1 MLNDIVAIRHLLHS
15 HPELSGMEKYAH
27 DILVRYLQALKPTHL
42 HTNVGG
48 YGLVAAWYRSDRYAT
63 VAFRAD
69 IDALPISETLAVDYR
84 SEQEGVSHKCGHD
97 GHTAIL
103 LRLAEVVATERSNVN
118 IVLIFQAEEET
129 GKGATRILESGVLD
143 GYGIDAIYG
152 FHNLPQYSLGSV
164 VLKKGTFA
172 AASVGV
178 AITMVGRQT
187 HAAHPEEGINP
198 AMAVADMIRLM
209 NDYNAAHCSPTD
221 FQQSTLIYTRI
232 GEVAFGTSAG
242 DAELMFTLRAYSNK
256 KMSEL
261 LEYMNVRLNMVAK
274 HYGLTLSVDY
284 REPFSAVEN
293 TDENVDRLLTLASK
307 QNKKIYTLDIPFRW
321 SEDFAEYLTAYKGA
335 FMGIGAGE
343 DCMELH
349 HPAYDFP
356 DGLIEDAAM
365 FLYSIA
371 LSYQLVGGRGTPH
384 GR

>member
-15 HPELSGMEKYAH
+15 HPELSGREENTH
-27 DILVRYLQALKPTHL
+27 NILAGYLKALNPTHL

-48 YGLVAAWYRSDRYAT
+48 YGLVAAWYRSEQYST
-63 VAFRAD
+63 IAFRAD
-69 IDALPISETLAVDYR
+69 IDALPINETLAVDYR
-84 SEQEGVSHKCGHD
+84 SKVEGVSHKCGHD
-97 GHTAIL
+97 GHAAIL
-103 LRLAEVVATERSNVN
+103 LRLAEVVSAERPNVN

-129 GKGATRILESGVLD
+129 GKGAARILESGVLA

-152 FHNLPQYSLGSV
+152 FHNLPHYPKGSI

-187 HAAHPEEGINP
+187 HAAHSEEGINP

-209 NDYNAAHCSPTD
+209 NDYNAAHRSTD
-221 FQQSTLIYTRI
+221 DFRQSTLIYTRI

-242 DAELMFTLRAYSNK
+242 DAELMFTFRAFSNS

-261 LEYMNVRLNMVAK
+261 LEYLNAELDKVAK
-274 HYGLTLSVDY
+274 HYGVAVSVDY
-284 REPFSAVEN
+284 HEPFSAVEN
-293 TDENVDRLLTLASK
+293 TDENVERLQMSASK
-307 QNKKIYTLDIPFRW
+307 QGKHIYILDAPFRW
-321 SEDFAEYLTAYKGA
+321 SEDFAEYLTRYKGA

-349 HPAYDFP
+349 HPGYDFP
-356 DGLIEDAAM
+356 DEVIEDAAKY
-365 FLYSIA
+365 LYSIA
-371 LSYQLVGGRGTPH
+371 LSYQS
-384 GR
+384 

>member
-1 MLNDIVAIRHLLHS
+1 MLNDIVAIRRLLHS
-15 HPELSGMEKYAH
+15 HPELSGREKHTH
-27 DILVRYLQALKPTHL
+27 DMLARYLQALNPTHL
-42 HTNVGG
+42 HLNVGG
-48 YGLVAAWYRSDRYAT
+48 YGLVAAWYRSEVYAT

-69 IDALPISETLAVDYR
+69 IDALPISETLVVDYR
-84 SEQEGVSHKCGHD
+84 SVQEGVSHKCGHD
-97 GHTAIL
+97 GHAAIL
-103 LRLAEVVATERSNVN
+103 LRLAEVVKAESPNVN

-129 GKGATRILESGVLD
+129 GKGAKKILESGVLD
-143 GYGIDAIYG
+143 GYSIDAIYG
-152 FHNLPQYSLGSV
+152 FHNLPQYPIGSV

-209 NDYNAAHCSPTD
+209 NDYNAAHRSLCD

-242 DAELMFTLRAYSNK
+242 DAQLMFTLRAYSNS

-261 LEYMNVRLNMVAK
+261 LKYLNAQLNNVALKYGVAV
-274 HYGLTLSVDY
+274 SVDY

-293 TDENVDRLLTLASK
+293 TDENVERLQMLASK
-307 QNKKIYTLDIPFRW
+307 QNKHIYVLDTPFRW
-321 SEDFAEYLTAYKGA
+321 SEDFAEYLVAYKGA

-349 HPAYDFP
+349 HPDYDFP

-371 LSYQLVGGRGTPH
+371 LSYQILG
-384 GR
+384 

>member
-1 MLNDIVAIRHLLHS
+1 MSNDVVAIRHLLHS
-15 HPELSGMEKYAH
+15 HPELSGREKHTH
-27 DILVRYLQALKPTHL
+27 DMLARYLQALNPTHL
-42 HTNVGG
+42 HLNVGG
-48 YGLVAAWYRSDRYAT
+48 YGLVAAWYRSEVYAT

-69 IDALPISETLAVDYR
+69 IDALPISETLVADYR
-84 SEQEGVSHKCGHD
+84 SVQEGVSHKCGHD

-103 LRLAEVVATERSNVN
+103 LRLAQVVEAECPNVN

-129 GKGATRILESGVLD
+129 GKGAKKILESGVLD

-152 FHNLPQYSLGSV
+152 FHNLPRYSVGSV

-198 AMAVADMIRLM
+198 AMAVADIIRLM
-209 NDYNAAHCSPTD
+209 NDYNAAHRSVDD

-242 DAELMFTLRAYSNK
+242 DAQLMFTLRAYSNS

-261 LEYMNVRLNMVAK
+261 LEYMNARLDKAAK
-274 HYGLTLSVDY
+274 HYGLTVSVDY
-284 REPFSAVEN
+284 CEPFSAVEN
-293 TDENVDRLLTLASK
+293 TDENVDRLLMLAYR
-307 QNKKIYTLDIPFRW
+307 QNKQVYTLDTPFRW
-321 SEDFAEYLTAYKGA
+321 SEDFAEYLTHYKGA

-343 DCMELH
+343 GCMELH

-356 DGLIEDAAM
+356 DEVIEDATM

-371 LSYQLVGGRGTPH
+371 LSYRVEG
-384 GR
+384 